1 MFVLQCLNVTIIINV
16 IIIILSDS
24 EQTDDTYIS
33 NNTDF
38 AGSEMVLP
46 RLRKVVVSS
55 QPFYSHFE
63 DVSIQKVEK
72 ENISTAK
79 NSNGKNAKKNSEVFP
94 KSNSGKKLVVI

>member
-1 MFVLQCLNVTIIINV
+1 MFILQCLSVTIIINV
-16 IIIILSDS
+16 IIIILSDN
-24 EQTDDTYIS
+24 EQTDYTYNIS

-38 AGSEMVLP
+38 ASSEMVLP

-63 DVSIQKVEK
+63 NVSIQKVEK

-79 NSNGKNAKKNSEVFP
+79 NSDDKNVKKNSEVFP
-94 KSNSGKKLVVI
+94 KSSNGKKL